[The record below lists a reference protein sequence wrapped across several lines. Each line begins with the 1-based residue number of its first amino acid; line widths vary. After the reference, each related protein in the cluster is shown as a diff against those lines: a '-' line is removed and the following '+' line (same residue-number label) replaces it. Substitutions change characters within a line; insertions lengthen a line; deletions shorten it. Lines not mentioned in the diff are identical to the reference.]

1 MKEKEQRA
9 IKKLLKL
16 GIQAKYYD
24 EQIFT
29 IIKESDSEEMKQLFF
44 EAYLN
49 VVKEEGKERQRE
61 LERRSNS
68 R

>member
-1 MKEKEQRA
+1 MEENERRA
-9 IKKLLKL
+9 VKKLLKL

-24 EQIFT
+24 EQIFA
-29 IIKESDSEEMKQLFF
+29 IIKESGSEEMKQLFY

-49 VVKEEGKERQRE
+49 VVKEEGKERQKE